1 MENSF
6 AADYLHPFAPE
17 NFPLRSAT
25 DFPPQSG
32 QMPISALIGIGRQ
45 LFINDWTRSK
55 AVN

>member
-6 AADYLHPFAPE
+6 AADYLHPFALE
-17 NFPLRSAT
+17 NFPFTT